1 MNFPQEKNERRTLR
15 VTEAAR
21 VLGIPAASLYRHIAE
36 GRLRAIRIGRTI
48 RLRRADIEAILE
60 EPVMAS

>member
-1 MNFPQEKNERRTLR
+1 MNIQPERNERRTLR

-36 GRLRAIRIGRTI
+36 GRVRAIRIGRTI
-48 RLRRADIEAILE
+48 RLRLTDIEAILD
-60 EPVMAS
+60 EPVKAS